1 MRTVQHGFAL
11 MTVVLVLLV
20 AASVAYLLVNE
31 GSMGQR
37 LFSNDAERLE
47 LEYVTEAG
55 RVHASWQLAQ
65 NTSCSAYTGVPV
77 TTFGDH
83 SYDASFTP
91 NNGSP
96 VVVAVKSRLAN
107 GITHKTRFTNVQ
119 AFRPPQA
126 RQFQISADPGRDAM
140 LDDFYSSRNYGA
152 SDYVQV
158 NTASWIQRPV
168 IQFDLAAIPTGVR
181 IISAT
186 LELKNWS
193 VNAPGVVG
201 VHRLTRGWVEGS
213 KFGGGQADGATWY
226 TYDGTNNWSSAGG
239 DFQPGPYA
247 EVAVSAATA
256 GQWVGWEIASLVQAW
271 VNSDVPNHGV
281 LLKGDASVDKAMF
294 ASRETAD
301 PLNAPKLTVVF
312 ACECG
317 SVCGAGGGES
327 LILSTDTAAVLGG
340 LSFADNDLAEYD
352 PGTDAATLFFDGGL
366 TTLNVEIRATH
377 VLANGHL
384 VLAAKGDPNATLGGV
399 TFQAGDLVDYDPV
412 ADDATL
418 IFDGNTRFTDP
429 LEKIS
434 AVHVLDNG
442 HFVLATDSPAILGGL
457 SFTDRDLVEYDPWS
471 DTATLFFDGGPT
483 TLDVDITAVQVLG
496 DDHLVIAAKGDPNV
510 NLGGVTFQA
519 GDLVEYDPVT
529 DTATLIFDGGALFV
543 NPAEKLSSVHV
554 GAGSGTVAAGANPLA
569 HWKLDDGAGPTAIDS
584 AGGHDG
590 TLVNDPVWV
599 AGKLDGGLDFDGD
612 NDRVDVGTFDVTGS
626 GLTMMAWFNAE
637 TISTADGRIVSK
649 ANGTSASDAWWQ
661 LSTTDSGS
669 NRFLRM
675 RVKAG
680 GTTTTFAD
688 SSENLTPGGWYFA
701 VATYDSASGD
711 MKLYLDGG
719 EVANGSHAAGGAVD
733 VNPAVP
739 VALGANGTAE
749 RFFDGVLDDV
759 RLYDRAL
766 SATEVSALFA
776 EGGGGA
782 TGGNYLD
789 QFNNEGS
796 YAGNDGTLTWA
807 TNWLEINESNGPS
820 SGDEVVTE
828 DVSEFQLRVRD
839 NDGGG
844 EGVKREADLSACA
857 GSTLSFDYRRESF
870 DNSDDYVTVDVSA
883 NGGSSWAE
891 FDRLSGPADESSY
904 QSTSYDISSSM
915 ASNTRIRFLTSS
927 SLGGSDELYID
938 NVEITCD

>member
-1 MRTVQHGFAL
+1 MKTPQHGFAL

-20 AASVAYLLVNE
+20 AASVAYLLINE

-37 LFSNDAERLE
+37 LIANDAERIE

-55 RVHASWQLAQ
+55 RVHAQWHLAQ
-65 NTSCSAYTGVPV
+65 NTSCASYAGVPV
-77 TTFGDH
+77 TTFGAH
-83 SYDASFTP
+83 SYDATFTP
-91 NNGSP
+91 DNGSP
-96 VVVAVKSRLAN
+96 IVVVVKGQLAN
-107 GITHKTRFTNVQ
+107 GVSRTTSFIDVQ
-119 AFRPPQA
+119 AFRPPQTT
-126 RQFQISADPGRDAM
+126 QVQISLDPGRDSM
-140 LDDFYSSRNYGA
+140 LDDFYSNRNFGA
-152 SDYVQV
+152 SDYIQV

-193 VNAPGVVG
+193 VNSAGVVR
-201 VHRLTRGWVEGS
+201 VHRLTQDWVEGT
-213 KFGGGQADGATWY
+213 KFGGGQADGATWQ
-226 TYDGTNNWSSAGG
+226 TYDGNNNWSSLGG
-239 DFQPGPYA
+239 DFETSPYA
-247 EVAVSAATA
+247 EAAVSAATA
-256 GQWVGWEIASLVQAW
+256 GQWVSWEIGGLVDAW
-271 VNSDVPNHGV
+271 VNAGIANYGL
-281 LLKGDASVDKAMF
+281 LLKGDAAVDKAKF
-294 ASRETAD
+294 ASRETSVSLD
-301 PLNAPKLTVVF
+301 APKLTVIY

-317 SVCGAGGGES
+317 SVCWAWSGDP
-327 LILSTDTAAVLGG
+327 LILSTDSAAILGG
-340 LSFADNDLAEYD
+340 LSFDENDLAEYD

-366 TTLNVEIRATH
+366 TTLNVKIRAAH
-377 VLANGHL
+377 VLANGHI
-384 VLAAKGDPNATLGGV
+384 VLAAKGDPDATLGGV
-399 TFQAGDLVDYDPV
+399 TFQQGDLVDYDPV

-429 LEKIS
+429 GEKIT

-457 SFTDRDLVEYDPWS
+457 SFTDKDLVEYDPWS
-471 DTATLFFDGGPT
+471 DTATLFFDSSPT
-483 TLDVDITAVQVLG
+483 TLNEKIRAAHVLADG
-496 DDHLVIAAKGDPNV
+496 HLVLAANGDPNAT
-510 NLGGVTFQA
+510 LGGITFQE
-519 GDLVEYDPVT
+519 GDLVDYDPVA
-529 DTATLIFDGGALFV
+529 DTAILIFDGAALFGD
-543 NPAEKLSSVHV
+543 PAEKLSAVHV
-554 GAGSGTVAAGANPLA
+554 GAGSGAVEAGANPLA
-569 HWKLDDGAGPTAIDS
+569 HWKLDDAVGPTAIDS

-590 TLVNDPVWV
+590 TLVNNPVWV

-612 NDRVDVGTFDVTGS
+612 NDRVDAGTFDITGS

-669 NRFLRM
+669 NRFIRM
-675 RVKAG
+675 RIKAG

-688 SSENLTPGGWYFA
+688 SSVNLTPGDWYFA

-711 MKLYLDGG
+711 MKLYLDGS
-719 EVANGSHAAGGAVD
+719 EVASGSHSAGGAVD
-733 VNPAVP
+733 TNPAVP

-776 EGGGGA
+776 AGGGS

-789 QFNNEGS
+789 QFNNEAS
-796 YAGNDGTLTWA
+796 YAGNDGTLTWT
-807 TNWLEINESNGPS
+807 TNWLEISESDGAG
-820 SGDEVVTE
+820 SGDEQVTE
-828 DVSEFQLRVRD
+828 DQSQFQLRIRD

-844 EGVKREADLSACA
+844 EGVQREADLSACT
-857 GSTLSFDYRRESF
+857 GSTLGFDYRRKSF

-883 NGGSSWAE
+883 NGGSSWTE
-891 FDRLSGPADESSY
+891 LDRLSGPADESSY

-915 ASNTRIRFLTSS
+915 ASNSRIRFLTSS
-927 SLGGSDELYID
+927 SLGGSDELYVD